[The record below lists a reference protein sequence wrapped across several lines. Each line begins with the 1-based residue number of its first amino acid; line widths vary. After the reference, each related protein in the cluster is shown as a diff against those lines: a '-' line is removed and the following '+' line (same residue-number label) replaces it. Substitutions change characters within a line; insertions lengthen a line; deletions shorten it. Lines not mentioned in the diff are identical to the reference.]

1 MCAGSQHSLLIS
13 VKYQTWMRRRIQMLR
28 SPFNAHR
35 SLKWAAA
42 LRREMQI
49 AIGQQLRVEWELP
62 RELPP
67 EMRTLLANQD
77 KEQDP
82 YADIIGTC

>member
-1 MCAGSQHSLLIS
+1 
-13 VKYQTWMRRRIQMLR
+13 MLR
-28 SPFNAHR
+28 SPSNAR
-35 SLKWAAA
+35 QSLKWAAA

-62 RELPP
+62 PELPP
-67 EMRTLLANQD
+67 EMRTLLADKD
-77 KEQDP
+77 KERDP

>member
-1 MCAGSQHSLLIS
+1 
-13 VKYQTWMRRRIQMLR
+13 MLR
-28 SPFNAHR
+28 SPSNAHQ

-77 KEQDP
+77 KEQDR
-82 YADIIGTC
+82 YANIIGTC

>member
-1 MCAGSQHSLLIS
+1 
-13 VKYQTWMRRRIQMLR
+13 MLR
-28 SPFNAHR
+28 SPSNTDQ

-77 KEQDP
+77 KEQDR
-82 YADIIGTC
+82 YANIIGTC